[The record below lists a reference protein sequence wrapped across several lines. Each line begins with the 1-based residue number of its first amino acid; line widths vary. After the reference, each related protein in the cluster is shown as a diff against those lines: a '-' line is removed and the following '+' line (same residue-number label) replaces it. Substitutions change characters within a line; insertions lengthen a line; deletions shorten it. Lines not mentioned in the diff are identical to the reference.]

1 MQRIKNWH
9 VFGKRT
15 EKQKTKMKRTFLLLA
30 ILLTAWSISMAQ
42 DKKWTLEDCINY
54 AVANNIGLQRQKL
67 QTETADA
74 NYLKSV
80 MDILPSVNMG
90 SNGSI
95 AFGRNI
101 DPRSN
106 LITFKQSLSNSYYI
120 SSRLNLFNGFSTL
133 NTLSANRY
141 MEKAGIEAEKV
152 ARNTLII
159 NILGQYYQVVYSKGL
174 EDASRM
180 KFEISQKQLFRIN
193 KLVETGREALSKQYE
208 MESQVSADRLD
219 YTIAQNNA
227 SQALT
232 TLKQM
237 LQIEAGTEFDVVVP
251 DLNSLIFARE
261 VYNTDSIYSVAAEV
275 MPRLR
280 AIEYELR
287 GNRKQLSAARG
298 NILPRLTAEGQL
310 FTGYYKSDEA
320 GDQLSF
326 SSQLKNNNSQAVLL
340 SLEIPLFNNYSTG
353 RNIRLA
359 RIRRDDTRLKLDQER
374 NALYTEIENACLNLN
389 RGQDEFAA
397 AVANYDFNIKSF
409 EALEKKFESG
419 LIDVTDY
426 SAART
431 KLFIAETES
440 MRTKLQLLIRRMT
453 IQFYTTGEYQ
463 NLLTSQFK

>member
-1 MQRIKNWH
+1 
-9 VFGKRT
+9 
-15 EKQKTKMKRTFLLLA
+15 
-30 ILLTAWSISMAQ
+30 MAQ

-90 SNGSI
+90 SE
-95 AFGRNI
+95 GRLGLGRSI
-101 DPRSN
+101 DPVTN
-106 LITFKQSLSNSYYI
+106 LITFNQNLSNSYYI

-133 NTLSANRY
+133 NTVSANRF
-141 MEKAGIEAEKV
+141 MQKAGIEAEKV

-159 NILGQYYQVVYSKGL
+159 NILGQYYQVIYSKGL

-261 VYNTDSIYSVAAEV
+261 VYNTDSIYSIAAEV
-275 MPRLR
+275 LPRLR
-280 AIEYELR
+280 ALEYELR
-287 GNRKQLSAARG
+287 GSRKQLAAARG
-298 NILPRLTAEGQL
+298 YVLPRLTAEGQVY
-310 FTGYYKSDEA
+310 TGYYKGDES

-340 SLEIPLFNNYSTG
+340 SLQIPLFNNYSTG

-374 NALYTEIENACLNLN
+374 NTLYTEIENACLNLN
-389 RGQDEFAA
+389 RGQDEFSA
-397 AVANYDFNIKSF
+397 AVANYEFNTKSF